1 MPRGRHRHSPP
12 LHRLLPPTAIAGVS
26 LVCALGP
33 WVFSEPSVLRVTAAV
48 AAATAAVGAAVM
60 RRWDVE
66 AGKRV
71 ADLTRARA
79 SDEWRHEEKAAELE
93 TDLDESRELRTKLEH
108 KLRAKRTE
116 LANLRNEHAALLR
129 RYATAETERASALE
143 GRRLLEIEAIAPE
156 EAPELSAAGAGED
169 ASEGDEATT
178 AVQASPVPPQGVPAA
193 GAPWASW
200 ETASKAAAKAAK
212 SAQAPKGRAVASSA
226 EAGADAAAES
236 GVDDGADAEADA
248 DGDGSGAKKSGP
260 AVFSSSGSALF
271 LRANSALD
279 RIITQRGSVQGPGG
293 AEADAESETEAGV
306 GTGVEAGAEAQA
318 GIGAA
323 SEGAAGAGADVV
335 VETGIE
341 TEIEAVAED
350 GAAAAAAVEDEAVS
364 EADGG
369 SVTAGESE
377 AGSET
382 ETVSAT
388 APGFT
393 SEPEAEPEPEAGAE
407 ADTRGDAAEAGVGA
421 EADATADAGVD
432 SEGPGTEEGNASEVR
447 GESADHAVADSA
459 DVQTEESVDATVDE
473 SAPAEPAKGQAP
485 KEGSPKGQA
494 PKEGSPKGPS
504 PKGPS
509 PKGDPDGPTD
519 GGTRQGRSA
528 QAVEEPV
535 PVLTSEED
543 GAAGKSVAVRG
554 HERAAAT
561 PVPAV
566 SAPALSTG
574 VGELTRV
581 EPSGRVGHGQQ
592 AEPAAPP
599 VLPAL
604 PPAGHFT
611 VPTAVAVVPAAP
623 QRRAAVEGGF
633 DFFGTQNGADALEAV
648 QNEDLA
654 DVVGQ
659 EALALH
665 KAESEARFKLADEA
679 TRGVGQVID
688 LTAHD
693 ETEQIDVQGLRTAA
707 S

>member
-79 SDEWRHEEKAAELE
+79 SDEWRHEEKTAELE

-116 LANLRNEHAALLR
+116 LAGLRNEHAALLR

-169 ASEGDEATT
+169 AGEGDEATT
-178 AVQASPVPPQGVPAA
+178 AVQALPVPPQGVPAA

-200 ETASKAAAKAAK
+200 ETASKAAAKAAR
-212 SAQAPKGRAVASSA
+212 SAQAPKGRAVAASA
-226 EAGADAAAES
+226 EAGADAAAEG
-236 GVDDGADAEADA
+236 GVDDGAEAEAEADT
-248 DGDGSGAKKSGP
+248 DGDGSGARKSGP
-260 AVFSSSGSALF
+260 AAFSPSGSALF

-279 RIITQRGSVQGPGG
+279 RIITQRGSVKGSDVGE
-293 AEADAESETEAGV
+293 AEAETEAGV
-306 GTGVEAGAEAQA
+306 GTGVEAEVEAQD

-323 SEGAAGAGADVV
+323 SEGAAEAGADGVV
-335 VETGIE
+335 DTD
-341 TEIEAVAED
+341 TDTEAVAED
-350 GAAAAAAVEDEAVS
+350 GAAAAV
-364 EADGG
+364 EADGE

-388 APGFT
+388 APGIV
-393 SEPEAEPEPEAGAE
+393 SEPEAGVEPEAGAE
-407 ADTRGDAAEAGVGA
+407 ADARGDAAEADAAA
-421 EADATADAGVD
+421 EAGVE
-432 SEGPGTEEGNASEVR
+432 SAGPGTEGENASEAR
-447 GESADHAVADSA
+447 GESAGHAVADSA
-459 DVQTEESVDATVDE
+459 DVQPEEPGDTTVGETVDE

-485 KEGSPKGQA
+485 KEGSPKG
-494 PKEGSPKGPS
+494 PS

-509 PKGDPDGPTD
+509 LKGDPDGPTD

-528 QAVEEPV
+528 QAAEEPV
-535 PVLTSEED
+535 PVLTAEED
-543 GAAGKSVAVRG
+543 GAAGTSVAVRG
-554 HERAAAT
+554 HERAAAS
-561 PVPAV
+561 PVPVV

-581 EPSGRVGHGQQ
+581 EPSGRVGHVQQ

-599 VLPAL
+599 ALPAL

-633 DFFGTQNGADALEAV
+633 DFFGTQNGADALEAM

-665 KAESEARFKLADEA
+665 KAESEAQFKLADEA
-679 TRGVGQVID
+679 TRGIGQVID

>member
-116 LANLRNEHAALLR
+116 LAGLRNEHAALLR

-169 ASEGDEATT
+169 AGDEATK

-200 ETASKAAAKAAK
+200 ETASKAAAKAAR
-212 SAQAPKGRAVASSA
+212 SAPAPKGRAVAASA
-226 EAGADAAAES
+226 EAGADAAAEG
-236 GVDDGADAEADA
+236 GVDDGAEAEAEADA
-248 DGDGSGAKKSGP
+248 DGDGSGARKSVP
-260 AVFSSSGSALF
+260 AVFSPSGSALF

-279 RIITQRGSVQGPGG
+279 RIITQRGSVKGSGG
-293 AEADAESETEAGV
+293 GEAETEAGV
-306 GTGVEAGAEAQA
+306 GAAGEGAAEAGAD
-318 GIGAA
+318 G
-323 SEGAAGAGADVV
+323 VV
-335 VETGIE
+335 DTD
-341 TEIEAVAED
+341 TDTDTEAVAED
-350 GAAAAAAVEDEAVS
+350 GAAAAV
-364 EADGG
+364 EADGE

-388 APGFT
+388 ATATAPGFV
-393 SEPEAEPEPEAGAE
+393 SEPEAGAE
-407 ADTRGDAAEAGVGA
+407 ADARGDAAEAGV
-421 EADATADAGVD
+421 E
-432 SEGPGTEEGNASEVR
+432 SEGPGTEGENPSEAR
-447 GESADHAVADSA
+447 GESAGHAVADST
-459 DVQTEESVDATVDE
+459 DVQTEEPGDATVGETVDE

-485 KEGSPKGQA
+485 KEGSPRG
-494 PKEGSPKGPS
+494 PSPKGPS

-509 PKGDPDGPTD
+509 PKGDPDGPTN

-528 QAVEEPV
+528 QAAEEPV
-535 PVLTSEED
+535 PVLTAEED

-554 HERAAAT
+554 HERAAAS

-581 EPSGRVGHGQQ
+581 EPSGRVGQVQQ

-633 DFFGTQNGADALEAV
+633 DFFGTQNGADALEAM

-665 KAESEARFKLADEA
+665 KAESEAQFKLADES
-679 TRGVGQVID
+679 TRGIGQVID